1 MNRRWGLEILDFFPT
16 WRVGIMFY
24 FLLVFGA
31 AIGRW
36 WRSRISR
43 EGGEGDASLVMS
55 ASLGLL
61 ALLLGFTF
69 SLVITRHELRF
80 SSLIEETNSIEKFWK
95 RLVFLPENLR
105 PEILEKLEQY
115 VQARV
120 DVSKIGFSAFRAQ
133 EAKTK
138 AAETADSIWASL
150 AAAEPKLERETT
162 LHLLIA
168 SCSEMMSNSATRDSA
183 LVNRLPPAVLM
194 LLLLFTMASAI
205 MIGFVYGS
213 RPGLHTAASTEL
225 MILLTLTV
233 LLILDLDRP
242 RSGMVV
248 NSQRALER
256 LDERIQADMK
266 GLAK

>member
-1 MNRRWGLEILDFFPT
+1 MEILDFFPT
-16 WRVGIMFY
+16 WLVGIVFY
-24 FLLVFGA
+24 FLLVFGS

-36 WRSRISR
+36 WRSRTSR

-80 SSLIEETNSIEKFWK
+80 SSLVQETNSIEKFWK
-95 RLVFLPENLR
+95 RIVFLPEDMR
-105 PEILEKLEQY
+105 PEILAKLDRY

-120 DVSKIGFSAFRAQ
+120 DVSKIGFSASRAQ
-133 EAKTK
+133 EAKAS
-138 AAETADSIWASL
+138 AAETADAIWVSL
-150 AAAEPKLERETT
+150 AAVEPKIDRETT
-162 LHLLIA
+162 LHLLIS
-168 SCSEMMSNSATRDSA
+168 SCSEMMSYSATRDAA

-194 LLLLFTMASAI
+194 LLVLFPMASAI

-242 RSGMVV
+242 RSCMVV
-248 NSQRALER
+248 NSQRALEQ

-266 GLAK
+266 SLAK